1 MCHLFLSFRPSE
13 ASGEILYYVYILTNW
28 NNKVMYVGMT
38 NNLLRR
44 LSEHRNHRVD
54 GFTDRYNV
62 TKLVHYESVE
72 DVRVAIE
79 REKQIKK
86 WNRDKKNRLVELT
99 NPQWNDLAKDLVG

>member
-1 MCHLFLSFRPSE
+1 M
-13 ASGEILYYVYILTNW
+13 TNW

-38 NNLLRR
+38 NNLFRR
-44 LSEHRNHRVD
+44 LSEHRNHRVN
-54 GFTDRYNV
+54 GFTDQYNV

-72 DVRVAIE
+72 DVCVAIE

>member
-1 MCHLFLSFRPSE
+1 M
-13 ASGEILYYVYILTNW
+13 TNW